1 MATEAITVLPEGISS
16 KSILNNDLDLDLDI
30 DFSKKKKKKS
40 SKKSAPEVTEV
51 LEVPEVPKATP
62 VEIIEVID
70 DEIPTYDEMLAKL
83 YKQIKKNSPEMLD
96 GAAKLK
102 LKRPLLGRIGSKRT
116 AWTNFTECCEK
127 LKRTTEHVKEFILAE
142 LGTTGSIDGD
152 NYLIIK
158 FVYKSGT
165 DKHFETIL
173 HKYLKEYVQCR
184 TCMGYDTIMIRESA
198 SRLNMIS
205 CCHCKSQR
213 SVENIKTGYHAT
225 TKADRKAERS
235 KD

>member
-1 MATEAITVLPEGISS
+1 MATTAIIPEGISAAPEPIE
-16 KSILNNDLDLDLDI
+16 SIPEDALDI
-30 DFSKKKKKKS
+30 DFSMLKKKKKKKVPKPEPES
-40 SKKSAPEVTEV
+40 EAAPEAVKVFTEELV
-51 LEVPEVPKATP
+51 
-62 VEIIEVID
+62 EVID

-83 YKQIKKNSPEMLD
+83 YRQIMKCSPEMMD

-102 LKRPLLGRIGSKRT
+102 LKRPTLARIGTKRT

-158 FVYKSGT
+158 FVHKGGT
-165 DKHFETIL
+165 DKHFQTL
-173 HKYLKEYVQCR
+173 LQKYMKEYVQCR
-184 TCMGYDTIMIRESA
+184 TCFGYDTDMVRESVN
-198 SRLNMIS
+198 RLNFIS